1 MIGGKRVGI
10 VLPAYNAAATLA
22 DVIAGVPPGL
32 ADEVLLV
39 DDASTDG
46 TADVAR
52 RLGIDVI
59 EHTHNQGY
67 GANQKTCYDA
77 MLARGVDV
85 VAMLHPDDQYPGA
98 LLPRLIVPIVDG
110 AYDLML
116 GSRFCGLD
124 PRDGGMPE
132 YKFVMNRLLTW
143 SQNRVMGT
151 RLSEFHTGYRVF
163 SSAAL
168 TQIPYHLNRNDF
180 VFDAEML
187 AQAICLGHRI
197 GEVPSPARYFAGASS
212 IGFRESVKYGLGVV
226 SVTARA
232 WASRRGALEDTR
244 FSAR

>member
-1 MIGGKRVGI
+1 MIGGRRVGI
-10 VLPAYNAAATLA
+10 VLPAYNAAATLS
-22 DVIAGVPPGL
+22 DVVAGVPAGL

-46 TADVAR
+46 TAEVAR
-52 RLGIDVI
+52 GLGIDVI
-59 EHTHNQGY
+59 EHPYNQGY
-67 GANQKTCYDA
+67 GANQKTCYDV

-85 VAMLHPDDQYPGA
+85 IAMLHPDDQYPGA
-98 LLPRLIVPIVDG
+98 LLPQLITPIIAG
-110 AYDLML
+110 EYELML

-124 PRDGGMPE
+124 PRDGGMPT

-143 SQNRVMGT
+143 SQNRLMGT
-151 RLSEFHTGYRVF
+151 SLSEFHTGYRVF

-168 TQIPYHLNRNDF
+168 ARIPYHLNRDDF

-212 IGFRESVKYGLGVV
+212 IGFRESVRYGFGVV
-226 SVTARA
+226 DTTLRA
-232 WASRRGALEDTR
+232 WATRRGALDDERFKTR
-244 FSAR
+244 